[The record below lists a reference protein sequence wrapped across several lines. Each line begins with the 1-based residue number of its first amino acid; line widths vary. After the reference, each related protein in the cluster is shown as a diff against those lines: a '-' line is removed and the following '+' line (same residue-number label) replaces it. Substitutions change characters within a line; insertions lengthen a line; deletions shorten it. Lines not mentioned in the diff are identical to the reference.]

1 MKMSKRAFL
10 FISDF
15 MIEWD
20 PYPGCVSTGLLV
32 PENVCKQSEV
42 IALLNPD

>member
-1 MKMSKRAFL
+1 MKVSKWAFL

-15 MIEWD
+15 IILWD
-20 PYPGCVSTGLLV
+20 PKLGCVSTVLLV
-32 PENVCKQSEV
+32 PENVRKQSEV